1 MSDKILKAGA
11 AKLPI
16 SPTPDMLPLTL
27 SFSGD
32 LYEAVRNGEDLST
45 RVIVLDNGEK
55 RFAFISCEL
64 ARVPAP
70 EIVYSELMNNYGLSK
85 NDILYTVTH
94 NHAAPHPYDPPGA
107 REINKYGL
115 PDDESDNIK
124 RWTRMVIDRIV
135 EAVGIAIENLRP
147 VRMGYAEDKSYI
159 NINRDELFDDGYW
172 MQGQNWTGVSD
183 KTVAAVTFTDY
194 SGNIVA
200 AVVNYAVHDVMCF
213 LAKDTDGKVKITCG
227 IPGIASGW
235 LEKYF
240 GNDAVVLWQSGAAGN
255 QNPYL
260 SANKRYDINGTMYA
274 AADAVPGASYINAIH
289 VGEQHA
295 IDCLRAIKKA
305 APTRDWV
312 GISTE
317 EMTILL
323 DGQKFP
329 EGIDPMYNRLMADNL
344 LVSRGYFAPGEKYEK
359 NLAEMIP
366 IEDKVPMWSQLI
378 ILGDVAFFGVACEL
392 YNEIGLLCKEASP
405 LKHTIIATHIGAKKV
420 GYVLDNA
427 SKDHKVFQSFGQVR
441 AGRSNELIVNGMLE
455 MFKKFFSK

>member
-1 MSDKILKAGA
+1 
-11 AKLPI
+11 
-16 SPTPDMLPLTL
+16 
-27 SFSGD
+27 
-32 LYEAVRNGEDLST
+32 
-45 RVIVLDNGEK
+45 
-55 RFAFISCEL
+55 
-64 ARVPAP
+64 
-70 EIVYSELMNNYGLSK
+70 
-85 NDILYTVTH
+85 
-94 NHAAPHPYDPPGA
+94 
-107 REINKYGL
+107 
-115 PDDESDNIK
+115 
-124 RWTRMVIDRIV
+124 
-135 EAVGIAIENLRP
+135 
-147 VRMGYAEDKSYI
+147 
-159 NINRDELFDDGYW
+159 
-172 MQGQNWTGVSD
+172 
-183 KTVAAVTFTDY
+183 
-194 SGNIVA
+194 
-200 AVVNYAVHDVMCF
+200 
-213 LAKDTDGKVKITCG
+213 
-227 IPGIASGW
+227 
-235 LEKYF
+235 
-240 GNDAVVLWQSGAAGN
+240 
-255 QNPYL
+255 
-260 SANKRYDINGTMYA
+260 MYA
-274 AADAVPGASYINAIH
+274 AADAVPGASYVNAIH